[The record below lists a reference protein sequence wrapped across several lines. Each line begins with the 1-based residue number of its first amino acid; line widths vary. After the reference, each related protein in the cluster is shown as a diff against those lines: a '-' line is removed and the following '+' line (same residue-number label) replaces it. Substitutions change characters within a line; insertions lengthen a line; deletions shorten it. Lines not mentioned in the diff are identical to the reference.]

1 MIRDPKVPR
10 QIQDHNE
17 EMLNEVTAYCNNFL
31 DCRRTLVLKYFQQ
44 NFTRE
49 ECAETC
55 DNCQSKHYLT
65 FKPKDVTEHAKLIV
79 AMMKEAQA
87 NPDIGDVTAKQFA
100 DTYRG
105 SKSKQV
111 STLSPCTD
119 SAQPNTSTRLSTK
132 DSTFSKVPVE
142 AQLFPYSTSSASS
155 IFFQVRV
162 SLRTRQYRK
171 ANIRSHILP

>member
-10 QIQDHNE
+10 QIQDHDE
-17 EMLNEVTAYCNNFL
+17 EMINEVTAYCNNIS
-31 DCRRTLVLKYFQQ
+31 DCRQTLVLKYFQQ

-55 DNCQSKHYLT
+55 DNCQSKNYLK
-65 FKPKDVTEHAKLIV
+65 FKPKDVTDHAKRIV

-119 SAQPNTSTRLSTK
+119 SAQPDTFVRSSTK

-142 AQLFPYSTSSASS
+142 AQLFPYSTLSASS
-155 IFFQVRV
+155 TFFQVRV
-162 SLRTRQYRK
+162 SLRIRLYRK
-171 ANIRSHILP
+171 ANIPSHISP